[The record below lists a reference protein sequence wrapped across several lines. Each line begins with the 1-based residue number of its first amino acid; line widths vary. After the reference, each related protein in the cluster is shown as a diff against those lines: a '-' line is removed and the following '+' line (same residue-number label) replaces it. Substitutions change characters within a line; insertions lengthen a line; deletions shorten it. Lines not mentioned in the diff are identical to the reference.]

1 IAGGCHS
8 LGNPRVGHRSLKNL
22 SMARNILSFL
32 FCIAFGGIV
41 VAQTTTADIAGTV
54 RDSSG
59 GVLPAVKLT
68 LTNQATG
75 QERQVMTDNDGN
87 YLASTLPIGEI
98 HAQSGTS
105 RVQSAV
111 PTGDRFAS
119 RETGQSRSRYGSR
132 QRERRSY
139 RPGVW
144 SAVANGKCRS
154 KRGNRQRP

>member
-1 IAGGCHS
+1 
-8 LGNPRVGHRSLKNL
+8 
-22 SMARNILSFL
+22 
-32 FCIAFGGIV
+32 
-41 VAQTTTADIAGTV
+41 
-54 RDSSG
+54 SG

-154 KRGNRQRP
+154 KRGNRQRPRQLTALERPPVRGSHASQRQRICSATRNTRIGTRSDGSGRTRCR